1 MKQYLP
7 ENCGNSKKQKK
18 QFINY
23 APYLQALLDI
33 QEALLNM
40 ADVMADLW
48 PEDDTPRILFRVLV
62 HYNYGA
68 AIKGTEAERCR
79 FISDFCDCVLR
90 DNACRALVTD
100 PPLSF
105 RRVKERWADMAERC
119 TANTAVAATSFN
131 NNHQGQQNS
140 SNRGRGGGRGGGG
153 GAAGAA
159 RAGNSTKGR
168 VARYFVGGTG
178 YAVCFDYNKAGG
190 CTRRTAKGCGCDD
203 GRGGVFAHA
212 CNYFDTS
219 TGKWCLALHG
229 RDGNH

>member
-1 MKQYLP
+1 VHR
-7 ENCGNSKKQKK
+7 
-18 QFINY
+18 
-23 APYLQALLDI
+23 LQAILDI

-48 PEDDTPRILFRVLV
+48 PEDDTPRIMFRVLV

-68 AIKGTEAERCR
+68 AIKGSEADRCK
-79 FISDFCDCVLR
+79 FIVDYCDSLLR
-90 DNACRALVTD
+90 DNACRALVMD
-100 PPLSF
+100 PPLCF
-105 RRVKERWADMAERC
+105 RRAKERWADMAERC
-119 TANTAVAATSFN
+119 PTITGGTTATSYGN
-131 NNHQGQQNS
+131 TSQGQQGGA
-140 SNRGRGGGRGGGG
+140 NRGRGGGRGGGSAG
-153 GAAGAA
+153 GTA
-159 RAGNSTKGR
+159 RAGNSSKGR

-212 CNYFDTS
+212 CNFMDTS